1 MHSIVQPG
9 RRFAMKTEPSCP
21 VATFP
26 SRIGL
31 YKFDSNDGIVFF
43 DWLVMT
49 AIWKGYTEFTY
60 PIQKILKTTKVSRR
74 QQEKYTQQ
82 FIDLGF
88 LKVFTRSNNMG
99 RYRSYFV
106 DFSILKTPEVLSHII
121 EDKDSSFKRW
131 ATYHATCQK
140 KATKA
145 SAIELANNND
155 FINATRQRLEGT
167 YNERIRMYNEGK
179 LTGQKPNRLKKS
191 TELSNT
197 KAVKDKI
204 GRLLVQHSDQA
215 IIHAF
220 LVYADDILRGSIKP
234 SRILQY
240 FLAEEDGE
248 FKLFDS
254 YLNKFNMDYSYE
266 RV

>member
-1 MHSIVQPG
+1 
-9 RRFAMKTEPSCP
+9 MKTEPSCP

-26 SRIGL
+26 SRIGH

-60 PIQKILKTTKVSRR
+60 PIHKIQKTTKVSRR

-88 LKVFTRSNNMG
+88 LKVFTRSNNEG

-106 DFSILKTPEVLSHII
+106 DFSILKTSGVLSQII
-121 EDKDSSFKRW
+121 DDTDSSFKRW
-131 ATYHATCQK
+131 ITYHAACQK

-145 SAIELANNND
+145 SAIEPANSSD
-155 FINATRQRLEGT
+155 SINATRQRLEDT
-167 YNERIRMYNEGK
+167 YNKRISMYNEGK
-179 LTGQKPNRLKKS
+179 LTEGQKPNRLKKT

-197 KAVKDKI
+197 KAIKDKI
-204 GRLLVQHSDQA
+204 GKLLLQHSDQA

-220 LVYADDILRGSIKP
+220 LAYADDVLRGSIKP
-234 SRILQY
+234 NKILQY

-248 FKLFDS
+248 FKVFDS
-254 YLNKFNMDYSYE
+254 YLNKFNMEYGYD

>member
-1 MHSIVQPG
+1 MIVQPG

-26 SRIGL
+26 SRIGH

-60 PIQKILKTTKVSRR
+60 PIHKILKTTKVSRR

-88 LKVFTRSNNMG
+88 LKVFTRSNNEG

-106 DFSILKTPEVLSHII
+106 DFSILKTPGVLNQII
-121 EDKDSSFKRW
+121 DDTDSSFKRW
-131 ATYHATCQK
+131 ATYHAARQK

-145 SAIELANNND
+145 SAIELANSSD
-155 FINATRQRLEGT
+155 SINATRQLLEDT
-167 YNERIRMYNEGK
+167 YNERLRMYNEGK
-179 LTGQKPNRLKKS
+179 LTGQKPNRLKRT

-197 KAVKDKI
+197 KAIKDKI
-204 GRLLVQHSDQA
+204 GKLLLQHSDQA
-215 IIHAF
+215 INHAF
-220 LVYADDILRGSIKP
+220 LAYSDDILRGSIKP
-234 SRILQY
+234 NKILQY

-248 FKLFDS
+248 FKVFDS